1 MPTSSRKKFF
11 LLFFSFLFSKFLRS
25 LTSSLPACNLKEI
38 RLKLRW
44 GLGMRNTDPFFFFL
58 RPSRSR

>member
-1 MPTSSRKKFF
+1 M
-11 LLFFSFLFSKFLRS
+11 FLRL

-44 GLGMRNTDPFFFFL
+44 GAWVCETRILFFAPPDRDEVHAKSSPDHGSL
-58 RPSRSR
+58 